1 MSRSGVGAVRLLG
14 AAMAVALLAACAPS
28 VADPASAPASAPG
41 VASRSASGSSPAPS
55 GAATSD
61 PPGGTAEQAPKPV
74 PLTADRG
81 RQSGGVVAHGGDAP
95 YNYGPT
101 ILLEGGRH
109 RMWWCSQL
117 MVAAPPGD
125 DLLYAE
131 SASAAGPFA
140 APGGA
145 QAVPVLSGSVTGF
158 DGVHTCDPSVI
169 KVGDTYYLYYT
180 GAAGDHANGNA
191 IGVATSPDGTTWTR
205 AAGGKPIVSPSYDEV
220 RDNTYG
226 AGQPS
231 VVVVDG
237 WFHLMFT
244 DTTGEAA
251 GWNGAGQFVLRSKDP
266 TFASGVQALGPGGF
280 QQVPDTRS
288 KRTRSV
294 VDAFSADWMYVAA
307 LHAFVIAHETEHGT
321 TLTFWNK
328 EFTANP
334 HPQVH
339 IPGPWREGPGLVR
352 TPLGHAPVNADD
364 PCGRIAVDVV
374 RATLDGAAAAPT
386 DLTQFGLDLAN
397 VPGCAHEDSA
407 PLLRGYA
414 VPSPANT
421 TDLVLDGEVVR
432 LERRSVTDRLATRVL
447 NRRPPVVDDLPVAAE
462 VPAGAKAVRG
472 PDGQV
477 GLVLEGRL
485 WALGRGEAAIE
496 VVTLNSSQ
504 LTSVTKKEWDSY
516 EKAGALRR

>member
-1 MSRSGVGAVRLLG
+1 MTVVL
-14 AAMAVALLAACAPS
+14 VTACAPS
-28 VADPASAPASAPG
+28 AADPASAPAPSSAAPT
-41 VASRSASGSSPAPS
+41 SSPPS
-55 GAATSD
+55 NSTAAE
-61 PPGGTAEQAPKPV
+61 PPKSEPV

-140 APGGA
+140 APNGMPA
-145 QAVPVLSGSVTGF
+145 MPVLSGSVNGF

-169 KVGDTYYLYYT
+169 RLGDTYYLYYT

-191 IGVATSPDGTTWTR
+191 IGVATSPDGISWTR
-205 AAGGKPIVSPSYDEV
+205 AAGGKPIVSPSYDKT

-231 VVVVDG
+231 VLVVDG

-266 TFASGVQALGPGGF
+266 TFASGVQALGPAGF

-307 LHAFVIAHETEHGT
+307 LRAFVIAHETEHGT

-352 TPLGHAPVNADD
+352 TSLGHAPVTADD

-386 DLTQFGLDLAN
+386 DLSQFGLDLAN
-397 VPGCAHEDSA
+397 VPGCAGEDSA
-407 PLLRGYA
+407 ALLRGYA

-447 NRRPPVVDDLPVAAE
+447 DRRPPVVDDLPVAAE
-462 VPAGAKAVRG
+462 IPAGAKAVRA
-472 PDGQV
+472 PDGRI
-477 GLVLEGRL
+477 GLLVKDRL
-485 WALGRGEAAIE
+485 WALGAGEAALEI
-496 VVTLNSSQ
+496 VTLNSSQ
-504 LTSVTKKEWDSY
+504 LTSVTKKEWESY
-516 EKAGALRR
+516 QKAGELRR

>member
-1 MSRSGVGAVRLLG
+1 MSRSDAGAVRLLG
-14 AAMAVALLAACAPS
+14 SAMTVVLVTACAPS
-28 VADPASAPASAPG
+28 AADPASAPAPSSATPT
-41 VASRSASGSSPAPS
+41 SSPAPPS
-55 GAATSD
+55 TS
-61 PPGGTAEQAPKPV
+61 TSTTEAKPV
-74 PLTADRG
+74 PLAADRG

-140 APGGA
+140 APNGTPA
-145 QAVPVLSGSVTGF
+145 MPVLSGSVTGF

-169 KVGDTYYLYYT
+169 RLGGTYYLYYT

-191 IGVATSPDGTTWTR
+191 IGVATSPDGISWTR
-205 AAGGKPIVSPSYDEV
+205 AAGGKPIVSPSYDKA

-231 VVVVDG
+231 VLVVDG

-266 TFASGVQALGPGGF
+266 TFASGVQALGPAGF

-307 LHAFVIAHETEHGT
+307 LRAFVIAHETEHGT
-321 TLTFWNK
+321 SLTFWNK

-352 TPLGHAPVNADD
+352 TPLGHAPVTADD

-386 DLTQFGLDLAN
+386 DLSQFGLDLAN
-397 VPGCAHEDSA
+397 VPGCADEDSA
-407 PLLRGYA
+407 ALLRGYA

-447 NRRPPVVDDLPVAAE
+447 DRRPPVVDDLPVAAE
-462 VPAGAKAVRG
+462 IPAGAKAVRA
-472 PDGQV
+472 PDGRI
-477 GLVLEGRL
+477 GLLVKDRL
-485 WALGRGEAAIE
+485 WALGAGEAAIE
-496 VVTLNSSQ
+496 IVTLNSSQ
-504 LTSVTKKEWDSY
+504 LTSVTKKEWESY
-516 EKAGALRR
+516 EKAGELRR

>member
-1 MSRSGVGAVRLLG
+1 MSSSEVGAVRFLG
-14 AAMAVALLAACAPS
+14 SALAVVLVTACAPS
-28 VADPASAPASAPG
+28 AADPASEPLASSAAPTST
-41 VASRSASGSSPAPS
+41 APS
-55 GAATSD
+55 GSAAKE
-61 PPGGTAEQAPKPV
+61 PPKPV
-74 PLTADRG
+74 PLATDRG

-101 ILLEGGRH
+101 VLLEGGRH

-117 MVAAPPGD
+117 MAAAPPGD

-131 SASAAGPFA
+131 SASAAGPFG

-145 QAVPVLSGSVTGF
+145 PAVPVLSGSVNGF

-169 KVGDTYYLYYT
+169 RLGDTYYLYYT

-191 IGVATSPDGTTWTR
+191 IGVATSPDGITWTR
-205 AAGGKPIVSPSYDEV
+205 AAGGKPIVSPSYDRT

-231 VVVVDG
+231 VLVVDG

-266 TFASGVQALGPGGF
+266 TFASGVQALGPSGF

-294 VDAFSADWMYVAA
+294 VDAFSADWMYVDA

-321 TLTFWNK
+321 SLTFWNK
-328 EFTANP
+328 AFTANP

-352 TPLGHAPVNADD
+352 TPLGHAPVTAED
-364 PCGRIAVDVV
+364 PCGRIAVDVI
-374 RATLDGAAAAPT
+374 RATVDGAAAAPT
-386 DLTQFGLDLAN
+386 NLGQFGLDLAG
-397 VPGCAHEDSA
+397 VPGCATEDSA
-407 PLLRGYA
+407 ALLHGYA

-432 LERRSVTDRLATRVL
+432 LERRSVTDRLAVGVL
-447 NRRPPVVDDLPVAAE
+447 ARRPPVVDDLPVVAE
-462 VPAGAKAVRG
+462 IPAGAKAVRA
-472 PDGQV
+472 PDGRI
-477 GLVLEGRL
+477 GLLVADRL
-485 WALGRGEAAIE
+485 WVLGSGEAAIE
-496 VVTLNSSQ
+496 LVTLNSSQ
-504 LTSVTKKEWDSY
+504 LSQVTKKDWDSF
-516 EKAGALRR
+516 EKAGELRR

>member
-1 MSRSGVGAVRLLG
+1 MSRFDVGAVRLLG
-14 AAMAVALLAACAPS
+14 AAVTVVLVTGCAPS
-28 VADPASAPASAPG
+28 AADPAAEPAPSSAAPT
-41 VASRSASGSSPAPS
+41 SSPAPPS
-55 GAATSD
+55 SAAKE
-61 PPGGTAEQAPKPV
+61 PPKPV

-101 ILLEGGRH
+101 ILLEDGRH

-117 MVAAPPGD
+117 LVAAPPGD

-131 SASAAGPFA
+131 SASAAGPYA
-140 APGGA
+140 APDGMPGM
-145 QAVPVLSGSVTGF
+145 PVLSGSVDGF

-169 KVGDTYYLYYT
+169 RLGDTYYLYYT

-191 IGVATSPDGTTWTR
+191 IGVATSPDGISWTR
-205 AAGGKPIVSPSYDEV
+205 AAGGKPIVSPSYDV
-220 RDNTYG
+220 ARDNTYG

-231 VVVVDG
+231 VLVVDG

-266 TFASGVQALGPGGF
+266 TFASGVQALGPAGF

-307 LHAFVIAHETEHGT
+307 LNAFVIAHETEHGT

-328 EFTANP
+328 AFTANP

-352 TPLGHAPVNADD
+352 TSLGHAPVTADD

-386 DLTQFGLDLAN
+386 DLSQFGLDLAN
-397 VPGCAHEDSA
+397 VPGCATEESA
-407 PLLRGYA
+407 ALLRGYA

-421 TDLVLDGEVVR
+421 TDLVLDGRVVR

-447 NRRPPVVDDLPVAAE
+447 DRRPPVVDDLPVAAE
-462 VPAGAKAVRG
+462 IPAGAKAVRA
-472 PDGQV
+472 PDGRI
-477 GLVLEGRL
+477 GLLVEDRL
-485 WALGRGEAAIE
+485 WTLGAGDAAIE
-496 VVTLNSSQ
+496 VVTLNSSR
-504 LTSVTKKEWDSY
+504 LASVSKKEWDSY
-516 EKAGALRR
+516 EKAGELRR

>member
-1 MSRSGVGAVRLLG
+1 MSRSDAGAVRLLG
-14 AAMAVALLAACAPS
+14 SAMTVVLVTACAPS
-28 VADPASAPASAPG
+28 AADPASAPAPSSAAPT
-41 VASRSASGSSPAPS
+41 SSPPS
-55 GAATSD
+55 SSTAAE
-61 PPGGTAEQAPKPV
+61 PPKPEPV
-74 PLTADRG
+74 PLAADRG

-140 APGGA
+140 APNGMP
-145 QAVPVLSGSVTGF
+145 AVPVLSGSVTGF

-169 KVGDTYYLYYT
+169 RLGDTYYLYYT

-191 IGVATSPDGTTWTR
+191 IGVATSPDGTSWTR
-205 AAGGKPIVSPSYDEV
+205 AAGGKPIVSPSYDKT

-231 VVVVDG
+231 VLVVDG

-266 TFASGVQALGPGGF
+266 TFASGVQALGPAGF

-307 LHAFVIAHETEHGT
+307 LRAFVIAHETEHGT

-352 TPLGHAPVNADD
+352 TPLGHAPVTADD

-374 RATLDGAAAAPT
+374 RATVDGAAAAPT
-386 DLTQFGLDLAN
+386 DLGQFGLDLAN
-397 VPGCAHEDSA
+397 VPGCAGEDSA
-407 PLLRGYA
+407 ALLRGYA

-447 NRRPPVVDDLPVAAE
+447 DRRPPVVDDLPVAAE
-462 VPAGAKAVRG
+462 IPAGAKAVRA
-472 PDGQV
+472 PDGRI
-477 GLVLEGRL
+477 GLLVKDRL
-485 WALGRGEAAIE
+485 WALGAGEAALEI
-496 VVTLNSSQ
+496 VTLNSSQ
-504 LTSVTKKEWDSY
+504 LTSVTKKEWESY
-516 EKAGALRR
+516 QQAGELRR